1 MSTAA
6 STIHAVPSPE
16 RPESDLP
23 DSSITV
29 SPDIVMLSDPAGATA
44 ESIRHLRTRIIAQHL
59 DRGRRVLAVCSAAQ
73 DTGCSFVAANLAVAC
88 AQADIR
94 VLLVNG
100 DMRQPGLDGFFG
112 GITDSGLMQYLASPS
127 MRPDEVTEA
136 EILPNLWL
144 TPSGGIPSD
153 AQELLSTHRF
163 ESFVNVS
170 MRQFDLLI
178 IDTPPANQ
186 YADAQRI
193 AAVAGYAV
201 LIGRKNKTY
210 THDLAEL
217 SRQMTSDGICLV
229 GTVLN
234 DY

>member
-1 MSTAA
+1 MTSTVSPLRAVSSMA
-6 STIHAVPSPE
+6 S
-16 RPESDLP
+16 SDLGSTDP
-23 DSSITV
+23 AITV
-29 SPDIVMLSDPAGATA
+29 SPEVVMLSDPGGATA

-59 DRGRRVLAVCSAAQ
+59 DRGRRVLAVCSASQ
-73 DTGCSFVAANLAVAC
+73 DSGCSFVAANLAIAC

-94 VLLVNG
+94 VLLVNA
-100 DMRQPGLDGFFG
+100 DMRGRGVDNFFG
-112 GITDSGLMQYLASPS
+112 GIPNVGLMQYLSS
-127 MRPDEVTEA
+127 QTMRPDEVTEA

-144 TPSGGIPSD
+144 TPSGGVPTD

-201 LIGRKNKTY
+201 LVARKNKTY

-217 SRQMTSDGICLV
+217 SRQMTADGVSLV

-234 DY
+234 AY

>member
-1 MSTAA
+1 MTSTV
-6 STIHAVPSPE
+6 SPLRAVPPE
-16 RPESDLP
+16 ESAGVG
-23 DSSITV
+23 SAITV
-29 SPDIVMLSDPAGATA
+29 SPEIVMLSDPAGATA
-44 ESIRHLRTRIIAQHL
+44 ESIRHLRTRIIAQHI
-59 DRGRRVLAVCSAAQ
+59 DRGRRVLAVCSAARGA
-73 DTGCSFVAANLAVAC
+73 GCSFVASNLAVAC

-94 VLLVNG
+94 VLLVNA
-100 DMRQPGLDGFFG
+100 DMRQSGVDGFFG
-112 GITDSGLMQYLASPS
+112 GIPNAGLMQYLASDT

-136 EILPNLWL
+136 EILSNLWL
-144 TPSGGIPSD
+144 TPSGGVPSD
-153 AQELLSTHRF
+153 AQELLSAHRF

-193 AAVAGYAV
+193 AAVAGYAILV
-201 LIGRKNKTY
+201 ARKNKTY

-217 SRQMTSDGICLV
+217 SRQMTSDGVSLV

-234 DY
+234 AY

>member
-1 MSTAA
+1 MS
-6 STIHAVPSPE
+6 STVSPVRSVPAPE
-16 RPESDLP
+16 LAEFGLP

-29 SPDIVMLSDPAGATA
+29 SPEMVMLSDPAGGAA
-44 ESIRHLRTRIIAQHL
+44 ESMRHLRTRIIAQHL
-59 DRGRRVLAVCSAAQ
+59 DRGRRVLAVCSAARQ
-73 DTGCSFVAANLAVAC
+73 TGCSFIAANLAIAC

-100 DMRQPGLDGFFG
+100 DMREPGLDQFFG
-112 GITDSGLMQYLASPS
+112 GLPDAGLMQYLASRK

-136 EILPNLWL
+136 EIVPNLWL

-186 YADAQRI
+186 FADAQRI
-193 AAVAGYAV
+193 AAVAGYAILV
-201 LIGRKNKTY
+201 GRKNKTY

-217 SRQMTSDGICLV
+217 SRQMTSDGVCLV

>member
-1 MSTAA
+1 MSSTVSPIRPVPDTGASEPGFSDAA
-6 STIHAVPSPE
+6 
-16 RPESDLP
+16 
-23 DSSITV
+23 ITV
-29 SPDIVMLSDPAGATA
+29 SPEMVMLSDPAGATS
-44 ESIRHLRTRIIAQHL
+44 ESIRHLRTRIIAQHI
-59 DRGRRVLAVCSAAQ
+59 DRGRRVLAICSAAEG
-73 DTGCSFVAANLAVAC
+73 TGCSFIAANLAIAC

-94 VLLVNG
+94 VLLVNA
-100 DMRQPGLDGFFG
+100 DMRQPGLDSFFG
-112 GITDSGLMQYLASPS
+112 GVPESGLMQYLASQS
-127 MRPDEVTEA
+127 MRADEVTET

-170 MRQFDLLI
+170 MRQFDLVI

-193 AAVAGYAV
+193 AAVAGYAILV
-201 LIGRKNKTY
+201 GRKNKTY

-217 SRQMTSDGICLV
+217 SRQMTSDGVCLV

>member
-1 MSTAA
+1 MSSAILPLRATSSSQAPEPG
-6 STIHAVPSPE
+6 SSDSP
-16 RPESDLP
+16 
-23 DSSITV
+23 ITV
-29 SPDIVMLSDPAGATA
+29 SPEMVMLSDPGGATA
-44 ESIRHLRTRIIAQHL
+44 ESIRHLRTRIISQHL
-59 DRGRRVLAVCSAAQ
+59 DRGRRVLAVCSASQ
-73 DTGCSFVAANLAVAC
+73 GSGCSFTAANLAIAC

-94 VLLVNG
+94 VLLVNA
-100 DMRQPGLDGFFG
+100 DMREAGGDAFFG
-112 GITDSGLMQYLASPS
+112 GVPNAGLMEYLASQT

-136 EILPNLWL
+136 EIVPNLWF
-144 TPSGGIPSD
+144 TPSGGTAAD

-193 AAVAGYAV
+193 AAVAGYAIIV
-201 LIGRKNKTY
+201 GRKNKTY

-217 SRQMTSDGICLV
+217 SRQMTSDGVCLV

-234 DY
+234 AY

>member
-1 MSTAA
+1 MNSGVTPLRSVSSTLA
-6 STIHAVPSPE
+6 T
-16 RPESDLP
+16 ESGLSEP
-23 DSSITV
+23 AITV
-29 SPDIVMLSDPAGATA
+29 SPDMVMLSNPTGATA
-44 ESIRHLRTRIIAQHL
+44 ESIRHLRTRIFAQHL
-59 DRGRRVLAVCSAAQ
+59 DRGRRVLAICSAAPES
-73 DTGCSFVAANLAVAC
+73 GCSFVAANLAIAC

-94 VLLVNG
+94 VLLVNA
-100 DMRQPGLDGFFG
+100 DMRQAGLDQFFRG
-112 GITDSGLMQYLASPS
+112 MPESGLMQYLASET

-144 TPSGGIPSD
+144 TPSGGVPSD

-193 AAVAGYAV
+193 ASVAGYAV
-201 LIGRKNKTY
+201 LVARKNKTY

-217 SRQMTSDGICLV
+217 SRQMTSDGVSLV

-234 DY
+234 AY

>member
-1 MSTAA
+1 MSSTA
-6 STIHAVPSPE
+6 SPIRPVPTPDV
-16 RPESDLP
+16 PESAWSG
-23 DSSITV
+23 SSITV
-29 SPDIVMLSDPAGATA
+29 SPDVVMLSDPTGGTA

-73 DTGCSFVAANLAVAC
+73 DAGCSFIAANLAVAC

-100 DMRQPGLDGFFG
+100 DMRQPGLDRYFD
-112 GITDSGLMQYLASPS
+112 GIPETGLMQYLVSPN

-136 EILPNLWL
+136 EILSNLWL

-178 IDTPPANQ
+178 IDTPAANQ

-193 AAVAGYAV
+193 AAVAGYAILV
-201 LIGRKNKTY
+201 GRKNKTY